1 MEERLQV
8 GPGIR
13 GCPFATPAIPSTGTA
28 AFYCRMPDG
37 RVRIPAPD
45 ERVNFCAS
53 GRYYFCPVVERYLRD
68 H

>member
-8 GPGIR
+8 GPEIR

-45 ERVNFCAS
+45 ERVSFCAS
-53 GRYYFCPVVERYLRD
+53 GRYDLCPVVQRHVRD

>member
-1 MEERLQV
+1 M
-8 GPGIR
+8 
-13 GCPFATPAIPSTGTA
+13 TPAIPSTGTA

-45 ERVNFCAS
+45 ERANFCTS
-53 GRYYFCPVVERYLRD
+53 GRHNFCPVVQRYGRD